1 MGGLVINPLDEIVE
15 YYPTANEI
23 GITLGIW
30 ATGILLVTVLYKI
43 AVKVEH
49 EVEA

>member
-1 MGGLVINPLDEIVE
+1 MNPLDEIVE

-30 ATGILLVTVLYKI
+30 ATGFLLVTILYKI

-49 EVEA
+49 EVEG